1 VKILLT
7 DDHQIVRDGLKQIL
21 QQIPDIEW
29 IEEAKNGKE
38 TIHLAAQKEFDI
50 IILDISLPDIS
61 GLEVLRTIKENHR
74 EIRILMLSM
83 YSQAQ
88 YAVRAFKMGASGY
101 LNKDSASDEL
111 IAAVKKIAKG
121 GKYVTSSLA
130 EELADHL
137 NDNYSGQPHEKLSE
151 REFEIMLKLATGKS
165 LREIS
170 TELFISEKT
179 VSTYRTRLLGKMGM
193 KKNAEIT
200 QYCLQ
205 NGLML

>member
-38 TIHLAAQKEFDI
+38 TIHLEAQKEFDI